1 MQIGK
6 ECAEGI
12 GVMGR
17 CGRTTG
23 GQLALA
29 LVLALIM
36 LTVAACTGAETVV
49 TETPTPSAVV
59 QVPAPV
65 ANLSATA
72 QAGEQL
78 FNTNCSTC
86 HGVGAVGSTLGPPLI
101 HRVYHPG
108 HHPDFSIRNAVA
120 QGVPQHHWPFGD
132 MAPVPG
138 VEAQDVENIICYIRE
153 TQRTAG
159 IFDSDEFGTVC

>member
-1 MQIGK
+1 MQMGK
-6 ECAEGI
+6 ESAEGI

-17 CGRTTG
+17 GERTTCG
-23 GQLALA
+23 HLALA
-29 LVLALIM
+29 LVLALII
-36 LTVAACTGAETVV
+36 LAAAACTGTETVV
-49 TETPTPSAVV
+49 TETPTPSVV
-59 QVPAPV
+59 EQVPAPV
-65 ANLSATA
+65 SDSSDTA

-78 FNTNCSTC
+78 FNTNCSAC
-86 HGVGAVGSTLGPPLI
+86 HGLGAVGTTLGPPLI

-153 TQRTAG
+153 TQRSAG
-159 IFDSDEFGTVC
+159 IFDGDDFGTVC